1 MVDEREDSKI
11 GLKVEW
17 YYRVH
22 RMLKYDNSH
31 EDNLYVVHTG
41 IQGA

>member
-1 MVDEREDSKI
+1 MVDEREDSKKF
-11 GLKVEW
+11 KVEW

-31 EDNLYVVHTG
+31 EDNLYVIHTG